1 MKLILLAVLLKI
13 CVSTPVSPTCQI
25 TSHTATSHGRDIDL
39 TCEDDVKFSLK
50 MTDKDG
56 FSTLEVS
63 GSKIEEEFRFLKVE
77 HDGASNN
84 MFLTLDGKRFDVKDD
99 NTADESAALE
109 DLLTNPNF
117 SSFPAAVQLIHDE
130 LKLPGWKSPSI
141 MFLYRIGMSLDD
153 HHMDRRDA
161 RGKGWNRRNKI
172 DRKILHYHGV
182 SPKKE
187 CRYNGRT
194 QREVKRFI
202 EGECV
207 GMCGRR
213 CKSCWLWVCG
223 DCCVHTGCLRHDN
236 FCTAQDGSASY
247 SNNACSSFRGVLW
260 DTVTGTRRDC

>member
-1 MKLILLAVLLKI
+1 MRFALLAVVLQS
-13 CVSTPVSPTCQI
+13 CVPDTMSMFCEIVSSTLTF
-25 TSHTATSHGRDIDL
+25 HGRDIDL

-77 HDGASNN
+77 HDGASNE

-153 HHMDRRDA
+153 HHTSRQRRAKTVDE
-161 RGKGWNRRNKI
+161 
-172 DRKILHYHGV
+172 DILDYHGWF
-182 SPKKE
+182 PA
-187 CRYNGRT
+187 
-194 QREVKRFI
+194 
-202 EGECV
+202 
-207 GMCGRR
+207 
-213 CKSCWLWVCG
+213 KSCQQNGSKYNDVDDLIAKNCPGTCGPKCMMCWQWVCG
-223 DCCVHTGCLRHDN
+223 DCCIHTGCTRHDQ
-236 FCTAQDGSASY
+236 FCRGKSIKDCAT
-247 SNNACSSFRGVLW
+247 FRGVLW
-260 DTVTGTRRDC
+260 DTITDTPYDC